1 MRTLQLLCAAV
12 ALAAALSSQS
22 LRQGLVRADAVL
34 VGRQVGKRAHDDALV
49 LHRVQVLEAVRGLSG
64 EPAVT
69 VIDWPKLTLHNRP
82 TPRQSRLFCLQDAS
96 AQAQRLGLPS
106 SGAPYFKLVGWPGS
120 HPLIGADRDK
130 DPIVGLARTL
140 AESERGA
147 APGATAAALARLA
160 IEGDPKVRS
169 EAARYLAERSDLRGR
184 LSGVHWTRLMARAAG
199 EVDDVDHKIA
209 LSMLCGEQRLDGLIE
224 ALAVSLGPV
233 SDPRFARCVGRIGK
247 VLHGEQAT
255 AVLSR
260 RLRSLARAEDR
271 RMVLIAIG
279 ATNTRSAL
287 AALTKMDQQDVAV
300 AAALREHRSKKA
312 KAAAEKRR

>member
-1 MRTLQLLCAAV
+1 MSIAR
-12 ALAAALSSQS
+12 
-22 LRQGLVRADAVL
+22 
-34 VGRQVGKRAHDDALV
+34 KR
-49 LHRVQVLEAVRGLSG
+49 LEA
-64 EPAVT
+64 T
-69 VIDWPKLTLHNRP
+69 
-82 TPRQSRLFCLQDAS
+82 SRL
-96 AQAQRLGLPS
+96 
-106 SGAPYFKLVGWPGS
+106 
-120 HPLIGADRDK
+120 
-130 DPIVGLARTL
+130 
-140 AESERGA
+140 
-147 APGATAAALARLA
+147 ATAAALARLA

-209 LSMLCGEQRLDGLIE
+209 LSMLCGEQRLDGLVE

>member
-1 MRTLQLLCAAV
+1 MRIVFLVSIAF
-12 ALAAALSSQS
+12 ALAAPASSQS
-22 LRQGLVRADAVL
+22 LRRGLVGADAVL
-34 VGRQVGKRAHDDALV
+34 VGRQVGKRAHDESLV

-69 VIDWPKLTLHNRP
+69 VLDWPKLTRHNRP
-82 TPRQSRLFCLQDAS
+82 TPRQSRLYCLQDAS
-96 AQAQRLGLPS
+96 AVAQGLGLPG

-120 HPLIGADRDK
+120 HPLVGADRDK

-140 AESERGA
+140 AASERGA
-147 APGATAAALARLA
+147 APDATAAALAKLA
-160 IEGDPKVRS
+160 IEGDRKVRS

-184 LSGVHWTRLMARAAG
+184 LSSVHWTRLMARAAG

-209 LSMLCGEQRLDGLIE
+209 LSMLCGEQRLDGLVE

-233 SDPRFARCVGRIGK
+233 TDARYARCVARISK

-255 AVLSR
+255 EVLSR
-260 RLRSLARAEDR
+260 RLRNLARPQDR
-271 RMVLIAIG
+271 KMVLMAIG

-287 AALTKMDQQDVAV
+287 EALKKMDQAEEAV
-300 AAALREHRSKKA
+300 AAALREHRSSKL
-312 KAAAEKRR
+312 RR